1 MTKKKK
7 MSSDEEEEEE
17 DYKEDAEENGQ
28 SEEESDDSDSNS
40 KQKKKKSNR
49 SDDESNVEEEDDDDD
64 DEKDVKSKRRKR
76 IKEVASSNDEDDD
89 KDSPT
94 KGRKNIRKL
103 MKGDKLDI
111 STKEAAKLERE
122 RKQRIDERQK
132 LYNQFYDERPE
143 EVKEITKLVLDF
155 NETTKKP
162 LLQVHKK
169 LVSKL
174 KPHQANGIK
183 FMWDACF
190 ESLER
195 CNEESGS
202 GAILAHCMGLG
213 KTLQVITLIHTLLAN
228 SDKTNTTRI
237 LVVCPLS
244 TILNWVN
251 EFNIWFKDIE
261 GSEDIYIYEINK

>member
-1 MTKKKK
+1 
-7 MSSDEEEEEE
+7 MSSDEEEDYNEEV
-17 DYKEDAEENGQ
+17 EENGQ
-28 SEEESDDSDSNS
+28 SDEEESDDSDSSS
-40 KQKKKKSNR
+40 KQKKKGNK
-49 SDDESNVEEEDDDDD
+49 SDDSNVDDDDD
-64 DEKDVKSKRRKR
+64 DDQKDVKSKRRKR
-76 IKEVASSNDEDDD
+76 IKEVASSNEDDDD
-89 KDSPT
+89 KDSPS

>member
-1 MTKKKK
+1 MPKKKK
-7 MSSDEEEEEE
+7 MSSDDEEEYEEE
-17 DYKEDAEENGQ
+17 LEENGQ
-28 SEEESDDSDSNS
+28 SEEDSDDSNSNL
-40 KQKKKKSNR
+40 KRKKRSNR
-49 SDDESNVEEEDDDDD
+49 SDDSNVDEDDDEDD
-64 DEKDVKSKRRKR
+64 QKDVKSKRRKR

-89 KDSPT
+89 KDSPS

-162 LLQVHKK
+162 LLQVHKT

>member
-1 MTKKKK
+1 MSKKKK
-7 MSSDEEEEEE
+7 MSSDEEEDYNEEM
-17 DYKEDAEENGQ
+17 EENGQ
-28 SEEESDDSDSNS
+28 SEEESEDSDINS
-40 KQKKKKSNR
+40 KQKKKSNK
-49 SDDESNVEEEDDDDD
+49 SDDSNVDDDDD
-64 DEKDVKSKRRKR
+64 DEKDVKTKRRKR

-89 KDSPT
+89 KDSPS

-103 MKGDKLDI
+103 MKGDRLDI